1 MMHLKNGDPEPS
13 INPARYTLFAY
24 GFCPF
29 CERVR
34 LTLSFHKID
43 YDLIL
48 VSLLIKPDW
57 LVKYSPMGKVP
68 LLIHHGEKLLESDL
82 IMRFID
88 ELHGEKTSL
97 MTVCGIENFQKAAEL
112 AKKFFGPGH
121 SILYETDLNESDV
134 VQFYEACSELENS
147 LKSKY
152 FTGDQLSLADL
163 VLFPLIDY
171 FEVVIL
177 SVIHNIELDH
187 VHELKMSDAL
197 NEANKWPNLVNYLT
211 TMRQE
216 SFVVNIRKSTRIKA
230 KYASS
235 KRAGCPNPEI
245 Q

>member
-1 MMHLKNGDPEPS
+1 
-13 INPARYTLFAY
+13 
-24 GFCPF
+24 
-29 CERVR
+29 
-34 LTLSFHKID
+34 
-43 YDLIL
+43 
-48 VSLLIKPDW
+48 
-57 LVKYSPMGKVP
+57 MGKVP

-97 MTVCGIENFQKAAEL
+97 MT
-112 AKKFFGPGH
+112 FFGPGH

-152 FTGDQLSLADL
+152 FT
-163 VLFPLIDY
+163 
-171 FEVVIL
+171 VIL

>member
-152 FTGDQLSLADL
+152 FTGPKKIQAEHDKF
-163 VLFPLIDY
+163 VLFCLGPVSCCL
-171 FEVVIL
+171 
-177 SVIHNIELDH
+177 
-187 VHELKMSDAL
+187 
-197 NEANKWPNLVNYLT
+197 
-211 TMRQE
+211 
-216 SFVVNIRKSTRIKA
+216 
-230 KYASS
+230 
-235 KRAGCPNPEI
+235 
-245 Q
+245 

>member
-97 MTVCGIENFQKAAEL
+97 MT
-112 AKKFFGPGH
+112 FFGPGH

-152 FTGDQLSLADL
+152 FT
-163 VLFPLIDY
+163 
-171 FEVVIL
+171 VIL

>member
-97 MTVCGIENFQKAAEL
+97 MT
-112 AKKFFGPGH
+112 FFGPGH